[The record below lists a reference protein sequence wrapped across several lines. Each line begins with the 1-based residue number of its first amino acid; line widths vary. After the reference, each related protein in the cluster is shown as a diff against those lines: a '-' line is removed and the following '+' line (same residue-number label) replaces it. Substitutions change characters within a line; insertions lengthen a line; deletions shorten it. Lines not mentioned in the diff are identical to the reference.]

1 MLRPTPTGN
10 PTDGEQEY
18 EAPKLFEIGG
28 VYELT
33 LKGCKVKNGRGR
45 GADGFNFA
53 GMSVSVSSC

>member
-1 MLRPTPTGN
+1 LLRPTPSGN
-10 PTDGEQEY
+10 TTDGQPEY

-33 LKGCKVKNGRGR
+33 LKDCKDKKWGGANGLK
-45 GADGFNFA
+45 FA